1 MEDLPKTIEF
11 ARNVNVDRRF
21 EGERVTLSGYFL
33 KQEMVGVASLAH
45 SQYQFVVNDELALV
59 ASIPESFV
67 PNGKS
72 RYCVTGTLLGTGEMG
87 MFPGIEIELAED
99 A

>member
-1 MEDLPKTIEF
+1 MEDLPKAIEF
-11 ARNVNVDRRF
+11 ARNINVDGRF

-33 KQEMVGVASLAH
+33 KQEFGGVASLAH
-45 SQYQFVVNDELALV
+45 NQYQFAVNEELALV

-67 PNGKS
+67 PIESSK
-72 RYCVTGTLLGTGEMG
+72 YCVTGRLAGTGEFG
-87 MFPGIEIELAED
+87 MFPGIEIESADD

>member
-1 MEDLPKTIEF
+1 MEDLPKAIEF
-11 ARNVNVDRRF
+11 AKNINVDGRF
-21 EGERVTLSGYFL
+21 EGEKVTLSGYFL
-33 KQEMVGVASLAH
+33 KQELGGVAALAH

-67 PNGKS
+67 PKES
-72 RYCVTGTLLGTGEMG
+72 SKYSVTGRLMSTGEFG
-87 MFPGIEIELAED
+87 MFPGIEVETAGD